1 MPVGTC
7 DPATRGE
14 LFNVRQ
20 IAKANGDVQLTVRF
34 GWDGRPVAGVGIVSG
49 SAALTAP
56 TGSFTAEDLGRGIT
70 GTGIPAGAL
79 ITAVVSGSSAAMD
92 VPATA
97 TGSIT
102 ATVGS
107 ARNSPGGCDGPLVNG
122 TGPASNRWAV
132 RAESTSGVPW
142 YAHTTRKNGQPVTYT
157 LNPGQVVNVS
167 AQQAAAGGYTLASDF
182 GGLDLTTD
190 PTHPGG

>member
-14 LFNVRQ
+14 PYNVLQ
-20 IAKANGDVQLTVRF
+20 IAKANGDVQLTIRY
-34 GWDGRPVAGVGIVSG
+34 GWDGVS
-49 SAALTAP
+49 T
-56 TGSFTAEDLGRGIT
+56 R
-70 GTGIPAGAL
+70 
-79 ITAVVSGSSAAMD
+79 
-92 VPATA
+92 AT
-97 TGSIT
+97 
-102 ATVGS
+102 
-107 ARNSPGGCDGPLVNG
+107 GCDGPLVNG

-132 RAESTSGVPW
+132 KAENLAGVTY

-157 LNPGQVVNVS
+157 LEAGQVADVS
-167 AQQAAAGGYTLASDF
+167 AQQAAANGYTLASDF